1 MYNVIKID
9 NSIIVDID
17 NNISFTIKY
26 TNRTKDDYEMM
37 LSKMIIRDDIIYYN
51 ERMYDST
58 ISTKGNDV
66 IITMKRNS
74 INKYGT
80 SSMTFKFTIDQFI
93 PIMKD
98 IIKLL

>member
-51 ERMYDST
+51 ERIYDSI

-66 IITMKRNS
+66 IITMKSNS